1 MEPMSATFGMR
12 LLVSALL
19 GLTSA
24 EVGRRSVLLS
34 ALASAAPSPA
44 VAAHTQPPTKLLP
57 SRESSQFSCTGYL
70 VGPGEGRAGGGHG
83 LWGHDRRHRPSRPR
97 EDANPPCIQ
106 VHLDQQGAVPQR
118 VRRLA
123 AARAVTHSPQR
134 RVCRR
139 LAASKERL
147 RRCHPAAGPTVADA
161 TVVVTLQVSGRAAS
175 DHVLQAAIITE
186 LKERRRSGAPM
197 AVGLEAIQRQF
208 QPVLDE
214 YTQGRISTE
223 QLRVATQWDTRWS
236 WPFARYVPVLHAARE
251 AGVRLLA
258 LNVDS
263 EDLRLVQEAGFPG
276 LGRRR
281 SVGL

>member
-1 MEPMSATFGMR
+1 M
-12 LLVSALL
+12 
-19 GLTSA
+19 
-24 EVGRRSVLLS
+24 
-34 ALASAAPSPA
+34 
-44 VAAHTQPPTKLLP
+44 
-57 SRESSQFSCTGYL
+57 
-70 VGPGEGRAGGGHG
+70 
-83 LWGHDRRHRPSRPR
+83 
-97 EDANPPCIQ
+97 
-106 VHLDQQGAVPQR
+106 
-118 VRRLA
+118 
-123 AARAVTHSPQR
+123 
-134 RVCRR
+134 
-139 LAASKERL
+139 
-147 RRCHPAAGPTVADA
+147 
-161 TVVVTLQVSGRAAS
+161 
-175 DHVLQAAIITE
+175 LQAAIITE

-281 SVGL
+281 MGKYITDPEGFGQFASTTAFKQYVDYVIRPSYELHGQLGLLWRERPAELATDTKPARAAYAFNVTFSNFLSARLLWDEAMGNGA

>member
-1 MEPMSATFGMR
+1 M
-12 LLVSALL
+12 
-19 GLTSA
+19 
-24 EVGRRSVLLS
+24 
-34 ALASAAPSPA
+34 
-44 VAAHTQPPTKLLP
+44 
-57 SRESSQFSCTGYL
+57 
-70 VGPGEGRAGGGHG
+70 
-83 LWGHDRRHRPSRPR
+83 
-97 EDANPPCIQ
+97 
-106 VHLDQQGAVPQR
+106 
-118 VRRLA
+118 
-123 AARAVTHSPQR
+123 
-134 RVCRR
+134 
-139 LAASKERL
+139 
-147 RRCHPAAGPTVADA
+147 
-161 TVVVTLQVSGRAAS
+161 
-175 DHVLQAAIITE
+175 LQAAIITE

-281 SVGL
+281 SVGI